1 MADIYLNQAVPDIVE
16 LPKAFHAPHSA
27 LSPHNIDYASFG
39 DNPALK
45 RAFDALNYV
54 FDEANSINEF
64 RAKPS
69 DEDRAA
75 THDRKVRERCDKF
88 EPNAAEKLDGAIVG
102 LKSELASVES
112 NLSTKAG
119 LKSIPGH
126 FDAITSC
133 FFGFKAEKRVAT
145 VIELIEQGDGAS
157 LATLIEAPLF
167 LTGLTAEVRDSIKE
181 RLYRKVDPMGFKLME
196 QLKLSINRMD
206 NASIKALPMF
216 GELRAG
222 TGEGEWRKR
231 AQMAAARNAAANASR
246 K

>member
-88 EPNAAEKLDGAIVG
+88 EPKAAEKLDGAIVG
-102 LKSELASVES
+102 LKSELATVES

-133 FFGFKAEKRVAT
+133 FFGFNAEKRVAT
-145 VIELIEQGDGAS
+145 VNELIEQGDGAS

-167 LTGLTAEVRDSIKE
+167 LTGLTAEVRDNIKE
-181 RLYRKVDPMGFKLME
+181 RLYRKVDPMAFKLME
-196 QLKLSINRMD
+196 HLKLSIDRMD
-206 NASIKALPMF
+206 NASLKVLPTF
-216 GELRAG
+216 GDLRAG

>member
-1 MADIYLNQAVPDIVE
+1 MADIYLNQAVPDVVE

-54 FDEANSINEF
+54 FDEANSINEA
-64 RAKPS
+64 RTKPNP
-69 DEDRAA
+69 EHRAA
-75 THDRKVRERCDKF
+75 THDRLIRERCDKF
-88 EPNAAEKLDGAIVG
+88 EPSAAEKLDSAMAG
-102 LKSELASVES
+102 LKTELATVES

-119 LKSIPGH
+119 LKTNPAHTNLIIG
-126 FDAITSC
+126 TMQ
-133 FFGFKAEKRVAT
+133 GFTQEKRLAT
-145 VIELIEQGDGAS
+145 VNELIEQSDGAS
-157 LATLIEAPLF
+157 LAALLEVPLF
-167 LTGLTAEVRDSIKE
+167 TTGLTAEVRDSIKE

-206 NASIKALPMF
+206 NASMKALPMF